1 MINKSI
7 RNGINSGVV
16 FGIIILFLA
25 LIGFTVTGATLV
37 AKLFNHPPAVNQ
49 MPDVSFLVI
58 FLALLG
64 LWNGVSAAGKDAKA
78 GRLINVVIDG
88 LAAGLTTGLINGLL
102 SLLYGYF
109 LTHNIDPR
117 ESLAMVTPE
126 SMKLFLFN
134 QNSAAAFSEHLAIML
149 VSALAGGLID
159 YGWQKVS
166 VGERIAAMVKTLTSR
181 FNGNSA
187 INQFRHTPYA
197 IILLYVVV
205 AVVLFFLPRTWGS
218 YWNYIIGTVGIYVI
232 LGLGLN
238 IIVGYA
244 GQLILGYVVF
254 FAIGAYSM
262 ALLTAPQPHHLM
274 LNFWA
279 ALIIS
284 ILLAAL
290 TGVLL
295 GLPILRLRGDYLA
308 IVTLGLGEIIR
319 ILLRSD
325 LLTSFTAGPK
335 GVPGI
340 AGPTLFGK
348 TFSNDVDF
356 VYLIILFV
364 LLIIFITNRLQ
375 NSRTGRSW
383 IAIREDEVAARATGI
398 NTFQSKLLAL
408 ALGAAFAGL
417 GGALFASRNQFTGP
431 EDQSFMVS
439 INVLS
444 LVIVGGMGNI
454 PGVILGSFVLKGL
467 PEMLR
472 ELDIYRLLFFGALL
486 VVMMVLRPEG
496 LWPAGHPQL
505 EKQLE
510 TQRGPTKPS
519 GSSGEMVE
527 VEEVNHVNK
536 P

>member
-7 RNGINSGVV
+7 RNGFNSGIV

-25 LIGFTVTGATLV
+25 LIGFTVTAATLV
-37 AKLFNHPPAVNQ
+37 AKLFNHAPAVSQ
-49 MPDVSFLVI
+49 MPGVGFLVI

-64 LWNGVSAAGKDAKA
+64 LWNGISAAGKDARA
-78 GRLINVVIDG
+78 GKFLNVVIDA

-109 LTHNIDPR
+109 LANNIDPR

-134 QNSAAAFSEHLAIML
+134 QSPAVAFLEHLAIML
-149 VSALAGGLID
+149 GSALAGGLID

-166 VGERIAAMVKTLTSR
+166 AGARIAAMVRKLTGRVGGNTTMSR
-181 FNGNSA
+181 LRS
-187 INQFRHTPYA
+187 TPYA
-197 IILLYVVV
+197 IVLLYVVV
-205 AVVLFFLPRTWGS
+205 AVALFFLPRTWGS

-274 LNFWA
+274 MNFWV
-279 ALIIS
+279 ALVIG
-284 ILLAAL
+284 ILLAGLA
-290 TGVLL
+290 GVLL

-325 LLTSFTAGPK
+325 ILTPFTAGPK

-340 AGPTLFGK
+340 GGPTLFGK
-348 TFSNDVDF
+348 TFSSDVDF
-356 VYLIILFV
+356 MYLIILAV
-364 LLIIFITNRLQ
+364 LFILFITNRLQ

-408 ALGAAFAGL
+408 AIGAAFAGL

-510 TQRGPTKPS
+510 SQQNAKKPTEPPV
-519 GSSGEMVE
+519 ETVE
-527 VEEVNHVNK
+527 VEEVHHASK